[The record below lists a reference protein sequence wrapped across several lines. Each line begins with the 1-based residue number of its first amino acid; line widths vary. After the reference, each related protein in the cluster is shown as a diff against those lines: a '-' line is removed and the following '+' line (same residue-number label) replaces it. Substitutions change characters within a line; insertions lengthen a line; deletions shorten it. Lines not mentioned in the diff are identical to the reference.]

1 MRSSVDLVPQQSH
14 APPPPDPMMARMT
27 QCVCV
32 FVGYDIARGREIA
45 SRVAVRQK
53 VRCDGV
59 DSYGV
64 ERFDG
69 ARRRNAR

>member
-1 MRSSVDLVPQQSH
+1 MRSFVDSAPQQSH

-27 QCVCV
+27 QCVYV
-32 FVGYDIARGREIA
+32 FVNYDIARGREIA
-45 SRVAVRQK
+45 ARVAVRQK

>member
-1 MRSSVDLVPQQSH
+1 
-14 APPPPDPMMARMT
+14 MMARMT
-27 QCVCV
+27 QCVYV
-32 FVGYDIARGREIA
+32 FVSYDIARGREIA
-45 SRVAVRQK
+45 ARVAVRQK

>member
-1 MRSSVDLVPQQSH
+1 
-14 APPPPDPMMARMT
+14 MMARMT